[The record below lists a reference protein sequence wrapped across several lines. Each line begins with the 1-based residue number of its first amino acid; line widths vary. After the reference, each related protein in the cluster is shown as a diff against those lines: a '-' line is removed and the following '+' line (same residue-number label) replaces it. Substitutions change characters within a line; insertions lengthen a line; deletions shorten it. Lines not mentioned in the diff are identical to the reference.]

1 MIICKY
7 IITFVLVLGFSLP
20 VQARDKVRLPVSKTL
35 SLECIIE
42 ASQKHGVPLAALLG
56 ILSVEGGRVG
66 EALSNTNGTWDM
78 GPFQIN
84 TCHSNLLESKGMSP
98 KDILTNGCANS
109 HFAAWLLQYHVKQRG
124 DIWSAIAAYHSVTPH
139 LGQAYLQRVQ
149 AHILRLQK
157 QGVSELLALHKDG
170 GS

>member
-1 MIICKY
+1 MGKY
-7 IITFVLVLGFSLP
+7 IIAFVLVFGFSLP
-20 VQARDKVRLPVSKTL
+20 VQARDKVRLPASKAL

-42 ASQKHGVPLAALLG
+42 ASQEHDVPLAALLG

-66 EALSNTNGTWDM
+66 EALSNSNGTWDM

-84 TCHSNLLESKGMSP
+84 TCHSNLLESKGISP
-98 KDILTNGCANS
+98 QDVMINGCTNA
-109 HFAAWLLQYHVKQRG
+109 HFAAWLLQYHMEQRG
-124 DIWSAIAAYHSVTPH
+124 DIWSAIATYHSGTPH

-149 AHILRLQK
+149 SHILRLQK

-170 GS
+170 RP